1 MTRQGQ
7 RNITQQLLCH
17 SPRHAK
23 GNCSLQLLQLQYN
36 YDNGGGGIVSPVR
49 LVRVI
54 TYCWND
60 DPLAS
65 DGTRLFVGCCGNLMS
80 RKQYHRPT
88 ERPTDFEKNVLLQ
101 KVSFNYEGPSHV
113 KEPCACVCPL
123 FDVCGSRTKD
133 MTTTSAMLL
142 CCRCLHI
149 SLFLLFSFLEHPQQQ
164 QQQQQH
170 RQE

>member
-1 MTRQGQ
+1 MSCVIVVVVFLVVVMFLVQKSEIVVAPPSDNNWSSMTRQGQ

-36 YDNGGGGIVSPVR
+36 YDNGGDAVDDGGGGIVSSVR

-101 KVSFNYEGPSHV
+101 KVSFNYEGPS
-113 KEPCACVCPL
+113 
-123 FDVCGSRTKD
+123 
-133 MTTTSAMLL
+133 
-142 CCRCLHI
+142 
-149 SLFLLFSFLEHPQQQ
+149 QQ
-164 QQQQQH
+164 
-170 RQE
+170 